1 MAKRMSPG
9 TKRRKNNRLLD
20 QINLNAAGIDAGKDE
35 HWVAVPEDRCERPV
49 RSFPTNTAGLYALAD
64 WLVENGI
71 STVAVEAT
79 GAYCM
84 PLLEVLRA
92 RGLEV
97 NLIKPSSLKAVND
110 TRKTDVV
117 DCQWIQIL
125 HSFGLLR
132 SGFLPDSQIAKLR
145 AYTRHRRTLIEHAA
159 TAVEHIKK
167 ALILMNVRLDR
178 AVSDVTGR
186 TGMDIVRAILTGER
200 DPYELAKLRQT
211 SCAKSEDAIA
221 EDLRGTWKD
230 EYLFA
235 LSHAVRTWDHYQEL
249 ILECNTQ
256 IERHLQTFDRKA
268 HASAAPKP
276 RRKEHVRK
284 QVFTFDAR
292 TMFFEILG
300 HDLTQI
306 DGISTSTVATLISEF
321 GTEVSAWPTYR
332 HFGSWLRVCPGS
344 KISGGRVLSSRN
356 SPTTNRAATALRLAA
371 QSLERSQSALGAY
384 YRRMKARLG
393 PEKAITATAY
403 KLARMI
409 YFTLKNDR
417 PYVDP
422 GPDYYRRQNE
432 QRAVKRLEKQAR
444 SLGYVIT
451 KAA

>member
-1 MAKRMSPG
+1 MAKRMPSG
-9 TKRRKNNRLLD
+9 TKRSKSNRLLE

-35 HWVAVPEDRCERPV
+35 HWVAVPEDRCDRPV
-49 RSFPTNTAGLYALAD
+49 RSFQTRTTGLYELAD
-64 WLVENGI
+64 WLAENGI
-71 STVAVEAT
+71 TTVAVEAT
-79 GAYCM
+79 GVYCM
-84 PLLEVLRA
+84 PLLEVLEA
-92 RGLEV
+92 RGIEAK
-97 NLIKPSSLKAVND
+97 LIKPSSLKAVND

-132 SGFLPDSQIAKLR
+132 GAFRPNSEVAKLR
-145 AYTRHRRTLIEHAA
+145 TYTRHRRTLIEHAA
-159 TAVEHIKK
+159 TAIEHMKK
-167 ALILMNVRLDR
+167 ALIVMNVRLDR

-186 TGMDIVRAILTGER
+186 TGMDIVRAILAGER
-200 DPYELAKLRQT
+200 DPYKLATLRQET
-211 SCAKSEDAIA
+211 CAKSEDAIA

-235 LSHAVRTWDHYQEL
+235 LAHAVRTWDHYQGL
-249 ILECNTQ
+249 IHECNAA
-256 IERHLQTFDRKA
+256 IERHLNTFERKA
-268 HASAAPKP
+268 DASAAPKP
-276 RRKEHVRK
+276 RRREHVRK

-292 TMFFEILG
+292 TLFFEILG

-321 GTEVSAWPTYR
+321 GTDVSAWPTYR
-332 HFGSWLRVCPGS
+332 HLGSWLRVCPGS
-344 KISGGRVLSSRN
+344 KISGGRRLSSRN

-393 PEKAITATAY
+393 PEKAINATAY

-422 GPDYYRRQNE
+422 GPDYYRRQN
-432 QRAVKRLEKQAR
+432 QDRAIKRLEKQAR
-444 SLGYVIT
+444 SLGFVIT